1 MKKHRVLLFIIL
13 IFNAT
18 GGLFAQ
24 SADTMYVVRRH
35 VVRDTVYVRDTVRV
49 QDTIIIA
56 DYIHSEEFKQLF
68 FELNGADAKTPP
80 DSLQKLWAQ
89 TVTFLENRVI
99 QYEQQNVSTMDS
111 IKKYGLAGLLLLG
124 LNSLAPAQTE
134 ATQPAGTPQT
144 KTQSVLHDSPFN
156 GFHFGYTLE
165 ADFVHPTEMTSTSTG
180 KKTYSSVRY
189 GGRFG
194 LECSYNFADYFG
206 VSAALDLGYIGLDRS
221 GIIGEYL
228 GLSMPLKFEFHYP
241 VANKLW
247 ITANAGV
254 QLRMPFGSFFY
265 GYNKNESAYCA
276 YSYGMGAVSYLDYG
290 YDRQVFYADLMADVG
305 LYYQL
310 PNKNYLRFLLGLD
323 IATTDFANGIVL
335 FYTNNGDGSHQFV
348 EGPLPTENKYVSQ
361 RNHYLYFQ
369 IAYLH
374 SFSKQRA
381 IKQAQRHWNDDKSFY
396 RHEFRLGVSDPFGIL
411 LLKNEQVD
419 FLCIRNQTNTG
430 IYMPI
435 INEDRH
441 FTPLVSFDYHYRAA
455 KWFWLGITTGYGYY
469 KGTVDYLPNGDPLVE
484 IPNAVVDSWQEKE
497 HQFIIMPEVRFS
509 YLNRPH
515 LTLYSGLAMGLLINR
530 GNYYRGTVD
539 ENIWF
544 DIVPEAA
551 FSPQKNH
558 TTVFSAF
565 QLTAFG
571 LKAGAKHWFGSF
583 EAGFG
588 IKGFANLG
596 VGYEF

>member
-1 MKKHRVLLFIIL
+1 MKKHRVLLFL
-13 IFNAT
+13 ALMFSAV

-24 SADTMYVVRRH
+24 SADTMYVVKRH
-35 VVRDTVYVRDTVRV
+35 VVRDTVYVRDTVHV

-68 FELNGADAKTPP
+68 FELNGADAQTPP

-134 ATQPAGTPQT
+134 ATQPTGTPQT

-165 ADFVHPTEMTSTSTG
+165 ADIVHPVEMISYATA
-180 KKTYSSVRY
+180 KKSFSSVRY

-194 LECSYNFADYFG
+194 LECSYHFADYFG
-206 VSAALDLGYIGLDRS
+206 ISTALDFGYIGMPKE
-221 GIIGEYL
+221 GIFREYF
-228 GLSMPLKFEFHYP
+228 GVSMPLKFEFHYP
-241 VANKLW
+241 LANKLW
-247 ITANAGV
+247 ITANVGT
-254 QLRMPFGSFFY
+254 QIRMPWMTF
-265 GYNKNESAYCA
+265 
-276 YSYGMGAVSYLDYG
+276 LYG
-290 YDRQVFYADLMADVG
+290 YDKYGGEVNFNLWYADNPVTYHDYYYNRYVFYADLMAEVG

-310 PNKNYLRFLLGLD
+310 PNQNYLRFLVGLD
-323 IATTDFANGIVL
+323 IATTDYAHGGVSIQSMG
-335 FYTNNGDGSHQFV
+335 GDEQ
-348 EGPLPTENKYVSQ
+348 YVTQ

-374 SFSKQRA
+374 GFSKQRA
-381 IKQAQRHWNDDKSFY
+381 IKQAQPHWNDDKSFY

-430 IYMPI
+430 IDMPI

-469 KGTVDYLPNGDPLVE
+469 KATVDYLPNGVVPAVE

-530 GNYYRGTVD
+530 GNYYRGTVYED
-539 ENIWF
+539 IWF
-544 DIVPEAA
+544 DLVPESS

-558 TTVFSAF
+558 TSVFSAF

>member
-1 MKKHRVLLFIIL
+1 MKKHIIVTFIVFVFSAIGSL
-13 IFNAT
+13 S
-18 GGLFAQ
+18 AQ
-24 SADTMYVVRRH
+24 NIDTMYVVKRH
-35 VVRDTVYVRDTVRV
+35 VVHDTVYVRDTLRV

-68 FELNGADAKTPP
+68 FELNGADALTPP

-134 ATQPAGTPQT
+134 APQPAGAPQT

-180 KKTYSSVRY
+180 ERSYSSVRY

-194 LECSYNFADYFG
+194 LECSYHFADYFG
-206 VSAALDLGYIGLDRS
+206 VSAALDIGSIGLDRS
-221 GIIGEYL
+221 GFPGRYL

-254 QLRMPFGSFFY
+254 QLRMPFETFLY
-265 GYNKNESAYCA
+265 GYNKNQSAYGV
-276 YSYGMGAVSYLDYG
+276 YNTYGSPVSYFDYG
-290 YDRQVFYADLMADVG
+290 YDRQVIYADLMADVG

-323 IATTDFANGIVL
+323 IATTDFANGHIL
-335 FYTNNGDGSHQFV
+335 FHTNNTGEQ
-348 EGPLPTENKYVSQ
+348 YVSK

-374 SFSKQRA
+374 SFSKQRV
-381 IKQAQRHWNDDKSFY
+381 IKQAQPHWASDKSLC
-396 RHEFRLGVSDPFGIL
+396 RQEFRLGVSDPFGIL
-411 LLKNEQVD
+411 LLKNVQVD
-419 FLCIRNQTNTG
+419 FLHVGNLW
-430 IYMPI
+430 MDI
-435 INEDRH
+435 IKENRH
-441 FTPLVSFDYHYRAA
+441 FTPVVSFDYHFRAS
-455 KWFWLGITTGYGYY
+455 KWFWLGFTTACSYY
-469 KGTVDYLPNGDPLVE
+469 KGTVEYTEGFVPAVDLPNVPVY
-484 IPNAVVDSWQEKE
+484 SWQEKE

-530 GNYYRGTVD
+530 GNYYRGTVYED
-539 ENIWF
+539 IWF
-544 DIVPEAA
+544 DLVPESS

-558 TTVFSAF
+558 TSVFSAF

-588 IKGFANLG
+588 IKGIVNLG

>member
-1 MKKHRVLLFIIL
+1 MKKHIIVTFIVFVFSAIGSL
-13 IFNAT
+13 S
-18 GGLFAQ
+18 AQ
-24 SADTMYVVRRH
+24 NIDTMYVVKRH
-35 VVRDTVYVRDTVRV
+35 VVHDTVYVRDTLRV

-124 LNSLAPAQTE
+124 LNSFAPAQTE

-228 GLSMPLKFEFHYP
+228 GLTMPLKFEFHYP

-254 QLRMPFGSFFY
+254 QLRMPFETFLS
-265 GYNKNESAYCA
+265 GYNKNQSAYGA
-276 YSYGMGAVSYLDYG
+276 FNMFGSPISYFGYG
-290 YDRQVFYADLMADVG
+290 YDRQVIYADLMADVG
-305 LYYQL
+305 VYYQL

-323 IATTDFANGIVL
+323 IATTDFANGNVL
-335 FYTNNGDGSHQFV
+335 FHTNNAGEQYIS
-348 EGPLPTENKYVSQ
+348 K

-374 SFSKQRA
+374 GFSKQQA
-381 IKQAQRHWNDDKSFY
+381 IKQAQPHWNADKSLY

-411 LLKNEQVD
+411 LLKNVQVD
-419 FLCIRNQTNTG
+419 FLHVGNLW
-430 IYMPI
+430 MDI
-435 INEDRH
+435 IKENRH
-441 FTPLVSFDYHYRAA
+441 FTPVVSFDYHFRAS
-455 KWFWLGITTGYGYY
+455 KWFWLGFTTACSYY
-469 KGTVDYLPNGDPLVE
+469 KGTVEYTEGFVPAVDLPNVPVY
-484 IPNAVVDSWQEKE
+484 SWQEKE

-530 GNYYRGTVD
+530 GNYYRGTVYED
-539 ENIWF
+539 IWF
-544 DIVPEAA
+544 DLVPESS

-558 TTVFSAF
+558 TSVFSAF

-571 LKAGAKHWFGSF
+571 LKAGANHWFGSF